1 MFEKL
6 KTFFSGLSYAWKYG
20 DVLRNVTTAW
30 SQFPGWED
38 SELLRLW
45 IRPLVQNASMLTA
58 LTKTPIDDV
67 IAAAA
72 IRIIDSNTSW
82 AAVYALAQLV
92 RDGQRAVASQLV
104 LPYCCNNSLPL
115 VANVDKPTNGRR
127 FIEGEADCGEAA
139 RFPQS
144 IGNDISVE
152 SIACD
157 ACPECPAVGL
167 TALGIILYLLQQ
179 RN

>member
-20 DVLRNVTTAW
+20 DVLRDVAVAW
-30 SQFPGWED
+30 SQFPGWDD

-45 IRPLVQNASMLTA
+45 IRPLVQNASVLTA

-82 AAVYALAQLV
+82 TAVYALAQLV
-92 RDGQRAVASQLV
+92 RDGFG
-104 LPYCCNNSLPL
+104 Y
-115 VANVDKPTNGRR
+115 
-127 FIEGEADCGEAA
+127 EGALI
-139 RFPQS
+139 PQS

-152 SIACD
+152 SIARD

-179 RN
+179 RK

>member
-1 MFEKL
+1 
-6 KTFFSGLSYAWKYG
+6 
-20 DVLRNVTTAW
+20 VTSVW
-30 SQFPGWED
+30 SKFPGWSD

-45 IRPLVQNASMLTA
+45 VRPLLTDVSVLTT

-72 IRIIDSNTSW
+72 IRIIDNNTSW
-82 AAVYALAQLV
+82 TAVYALAQLV

-104 LPYCCNNSLPL
+104 LPHRCHNPLPL
-115 VANVDKPTNGRR
+115 VAGINERSNAERI
-127 FIEGEADCGEAA
+127 IEREANRDETA

-144 IGNDISVE
+144 AGQDISVE
-152 SIACD
+152 KIARE

-167 TALGIILYLLQQ
+167 TALGILLYLLQQ
-179 RN
+179 RKA

>member
-20 DVLRNVTTAW
+20 DVFRNVTISW
-30 SQFPGWED
+30 SKFPGWDD

-45 IRPLVQNASMLTA
+45 IRPLVQNASVLTT

-72 IRIIDSNTSW
+72 IRLIDNNKSW
-82 AAVYALAQLV
+82 TAVYALAQLV
-92 RDGQRAVASQLV
+92 RDGFG
-104 LPYCCNNSLPL
+104 Y
-115 VANVDKPTNGRR
+115 
-127 FIEGEADCGEAA
+127 EGTLI
-139 RFPQS
+139 PQN
-144 IGNDISVE
+144 IGNDISIE
-152 SIACD
+152 SIASE

-179 RN
+179 RS